1 MLWSELTVSV
11 VCNHVSSR
19 ESYIHTYHGCTRVT
33 DLSTCSFRS
42 VVLGLRR
49 YVSSKESNVTGV
61 IFDLFFTIKTRPASG
76 GNVGVGSGWGMG
88 VSKRVK
94 CDGCHI

>member
-1 MLWSELTVSV
+1 MSQAERATYIPIMVA
-11 VCNHVSSR
+11 
-19 ESYIHTYHGCTRVT
+19 SYRPINV
-33 DLSTCSFRS
+33 SFRS

-49 YVSSKESNVTGV
+49 YVSPKESNVTGV

-94 CDGCHI
+94 CDAN

>member
-1 MLWSELTVSV
+1 MSQAERATYIPIMVALELP
-11 VCNHVSSR
+11 
-19 ESYIHTYHGCTRVT
+19 I

-76 GNVGVGSGWGMG
+76 VNVGVGSGWWMG